1 LEGGGESNLVATP
14 PFAEQSTSTSDRA
27 ERAALLSS
35 EYHGLRKRRPIAA
48 HVPAGFAG
56 TMPVAPNQIRTLLDR
71 ALRQK
76 GADAPASVRSAQ
88 VANAAAYGF
97 KGSGQHAGIAAELR
111 ERSVELLG
119 ERSRKLPLRHDAY
132 TDIDFNEEL
141 VTKITVHSWIQ
152 GVTEAEAIA
161 CVDKSH
167 PPNWS
172 KAIDTFYK
180 QSLPVSWNARAGGYV
195 ADETVKER
203 GRYDLLEYVTWDWS
217 LQNDGGIANILRIE
231 ERTPS
236 SGELAELVGAIVD
249 KAGEESAHE
258 ALLVPRPQSEEGF
271 ETAHAITY
279 TYRLVRCIQAKFAS
293 IWESGGLDV
302 DQGSFTVA
310 WLKDTQTLYVSGN
323 KALRYSH
330 EADIVPG
337 FANML
342 NMLAPAVTSMLMK
355 QLAYHAFVTY
365 LENSRDPERT
375 P

>member
-1 LEGGGESNLVATP
+1 M
-14 PFAEQSTSTSDRA
+14 R
-27 ERAALLSS
+27 
-35 EYHGLRKRRPIAA
+35 
-48 HVPAGFAG
+48 
-56 TMPVAPNQIRTLLDR
+56 
-71 ALRQK
+71 
-76 GADAPASVRSAQ
+76 
-88 VANAAAYGF
+88 
-97 KGSGQHAGIAAELR
+97 
-111 ERSVELLG
+111 
-119 ERSRKLPLRHDAY
+119 LPLRHDSY
-132 TDIDFNEEL
+132 TDIDFNDEL

-152 GVTEAEAIA
+152 GVEEVEAAA
-161 CVDKSH
+161 CVEASH

-180 QSLPVSWNARAGGYV
+180 QSLPVSWNAKAGGFV
-195 ADETVKER
+195 ADEAVAAG

-231 ERTPS
+231 ERMPTRL
-236 SGELAELVGAIVD
+236 EVTKLVAAIVE
-249 KAGEESAHE
+249 KAGEESPHE
-258 ALLVPRPQSEEGF
+258 ALLVPRPGSPEAYQ
-271 ETAHAITY
+271 TRHAITY
-279 TYRLVRCIQAKFAS
+279 TYRLVRCLQAKFAS
-293 IWESGGLDV
+293 IWEPGGLDV

-310 WLKDTQTLYVSGN
+310 WLPETHTLYVSGN

-375 P
+375 S

>member
-1 LEGGGESNLVATP
+1 VATS
-14 PFAEQSTSTSDRA
+14 FAGQNLSTSDRA

-35 EYHGLRKRRPIAA
+35 EYHGLRKRRPTAA
-48 HVPAGFAG
+48 YVPTGFSG
-56 TMPVAPNQIRTLLDR
+56 TMPVAPNEIRSILDR

-76 GADAPASVRSAQ
+76 GAGAETPGSPASVRQAQ

-97 KGSGQHAGIAAELR
+97 KGSGQHAGIVAELR
-111 ERSVELLG
+111 ERSARLG
-119 ERSRKLPLRHDAY
+119 SPSSQKFPLRHDAY
-132 TDIDFNEEL
+132 TDIDLNDDL

-152 GVTEAEAIA
+152 GVSEKEAVA

-180 QSLPVSWNARAGGYV
+180 QSLPVSWNAQAGGYV
-195 ADETVKER
+195 ADEAVANG

-231 ERTPS
+231 ERKPS
-236 SGELAELVGAIVD
+236 PVELSKLVEAIVE
-249 KAGEESAHE
+249 KAAEESPHE
-258 ALLVPRPQSEEGF
+258 ALLVPRPSSEAGF
-271 ETAHAITY
+271 ETPHAITY

-310 WLKDTQTLYVSGN
+310 WLPETHTLYVSGD

-330 EADIVPG
+330 EADVVPG

-365 LENSRDPERT
+365 LEDSRDPGRT
-375 P
+375 S

>member
-1 LEGGGESNLVATP
+1 MAS
-14 PFAEQSTSTSDRA
+14 PFAGQNLSTSDRA

-35 EYHGLRKRRPIAA
+35 EYYGLRKRRPTAA
-48 HVPAGFAG
+48 HVPAGFSS
-56 TMPVAPNQIRTLLDR
+56 TMPVAPNQIRTILDR
-71 ALRQK
+71 ALKQK

-97 KGSGQHAGIAAELR
+97 KGSPQHAGIAADLR
-111 ERSVELLG
+111 ERSVRLVG
-119 ERSRKLPLRHDAY
+119 ERSQRIPLRHDAY
-132 TDIDFNEEL
+132 TDIDLNDDF

-152 GVTEAEAIA
+152 GVTEAEAAA

-180 QSLPVSWNARAGGYV
+180 QSLPVSWNAQAGGYV
-195 ADETVKER
+195 EDQAAAGG

-231 ERTPS
+231 ERKPTAKQLS
-236 SGELAELVGAIVD
+236 SLVAAIVD
-249 KAGEESAHE
+249 KAREESDHE
-258 ALLVPRPQSEEGF
+258 ALLVPTPTSERAF
-271 ETAHAITY
+271 ETPHAITY

-310 WLKDTQTLYVSGN
+310 WLPETQTLYVSGD

-365 LENSRDPERT
+365 LEDSRDPGRT
-375 P
+375 S

>member
-1 LEGGGESNLVATP
+1 MATP
-14 PFAEQSTSTSDRA
+14 FAGPNPSTSDRA

-35 EYHGLRKRRPIAA
+35 EYYGLRKRRPTAA
-48 HVPAGFAG
+48 HVPAGFSG
-56 TMPVAPNQIRTLLDR
+56 TMPVAPNQIRSILER
-71 ALRQK
+71 ALKQK
-76 GADAPASVRSAQ
+76 GADAPASVRVAR

-97 KGSGQHAGIAAELR
+97 KGSEQHAGIAAELR
-111 ERSVELLG
+111 ERSAELG
-119 ERSRKLPLRHDAY
+119 GQRSQRLPLRHDAY

-152 GVTEAEAIA
+152 GVTEAEAAA

-195 ADETVKER
+195 ADETAPTR

-217 LQNDGGIANILRIE
+217 LQNDGGIANILRID
-231 ERTPS
+231 ERKPS
-236 SGELAELVGAIVD
+236 PGELSKLVDAIIE
-249 KAGEESAHE
+249 KAADESPHE
-258 ALLVPRPQSEEGF
+258 ALLVPRPGSQQAF
-271 ETAHAITY
+271 ETPHAITY

-310 WLKDTQTLYVSGN
+310 WLPETQTLYVSGN

-330 EADIVPG
+330 EADVVPG

-365 LENSRDPERT
+365 LEDSRDPERT
-375 P
+375 S